1 MSASA
6 AHRAT
11 GASAHRATPASFAP
25 AFAAA
30 LVQRIRPTL
39 RDGLRGA
46 PLAGARAGARAVT
59 TTRAPRTRLAHARL
73 GAPAVGAAPVR
84 FADTRLARAVVV
96 ALLAMVVASGLV
108 MLIGQQASAAPVA
121 PTSPTAPA
129 QPGTG
134 TGSTGG
140 TGSTEGTTG
149 TVPGETPDFTESDQ
163 TVTDGTGTGGLNID
177 INGPDGAPSQAIVTL
192 LGITLLSVAPA
203 LLLMMTSFTKIFVV
217 LAMTRNALAL
227 PSIPPNQVLAGL
239 ALFLSLFIMAPILGH
254 INDDAVQP
262 YLNGQLDF
270 QGAIDA
276 GAAPL
281 REFMLAH
288 TREEDLALM
297 TRSADQPNPSS
308 QADVPMLTLIPS
320 FMISELRAAFI
331 IGFVIFIPFLVID
344 LVVSAALMSMGMMM
358 LPPVMISLPFKILL
372 FVLVDGWG
380 LIITSLIESYQ
391 VAA

>member
-1 MSASA
+1 MTL
-6 AHRAT
+6 RAPSDRT
-11 GASAHRATPASFAP
+11 TRASFAT
-25 AFAAA
+25 AVAR
-30 LVQRIRPTL
+30 LVGPTL
-39 RDGLRGA
+39 RDGLRGRAPAPRATTGRTPAGRTSAGRTSAGRHALVRTA
-46 PLAGARAGARAVT
+46 PLAERRVLARHSLGS
-59 TTRAPRTRLAHARL
+59 AP
-73 GAPAVGAAPVR
+73 VGAAPLR
-84 FADTRLARAVVV
+84 FADTRLARTVVV
-96 ALLAMVVASGLV
+96 ALLAMIVASGLI
-108 MLIGQQASAAPVA
+108 MLIGQQALAAPA
-121 PTSPTAPA
+121 PPTAPTA
-129 QPGTG
+129 PVDPGTDTPG
-134 TGSTGG
+134 TEGSTG
-140 TGSTEGTTG
+140 TTP
-149 TVPGETPDFTESDQ
+149 TDFTDGDQTESD
-163 TVTDGTGTGGLNID
+163 GGGTGGLNID
-177 INGPDGAPSQAIVTL
+177 INGPDGAPSTAVVTL

-239 ALFLSLFIMAPILGH
+239 ALFLSLFIMAPILEH
-254 INDDAVQP
+254 INVDAVQP
-262 YLNGQLDF
+262 YLDGTIDF
-270 QGAIDA
+270 QAAIDA
-276 GAAPL
+276 GSAPL

-288 TREEDLALM
+288 TRQEDLALM
-297 TRSADQPNPSS
+297 TRSADQPNPDS

-391 VAA
+391 VTA

>member
-1 MSASA
+1 
-6 AHRAT
+6 
-11 GASAHRATPASFAP
+11 
-25 AFAAA
+25 
-30 LVQRIRPTL
+30 
-39 RDGLRGA
+39 
-46 PLAGARAGARAVT
+46 
-59 TTRAPRTRLAHARL
+59 
-73 GAPAVGAAPVR
+73 
-84 FADTRLARAVVV
+84 
-96 ALLAMVVASGLV
+96 MVVASGLV
-108 MLIGQQASAAPVA
+108 MLIGQQASAAPSA
-121 PTSPTAPA
+121 PTAPTAPA

-134 TGSTGG
+134 AGSTDGTDATSG
-140 TGSTEGTTG
+140 TGTG
-149 TVPGETPDFTESDQ
+149 IGETPDFTESDQ

-177 INGPDGAPSQAIVTL
+177 INGPDGAPSQAVVTL

-297 TRSADQPNPSS
+297 TRSADQPNPAT